1 MFVNSQ
7 NLFLAATTFASGVSA
22 LAGTPVVTKV
32 TVPKLALTPLK
43 SKLVCLKGEIA
54 LAVLTKVNYQTA
66 AYSFCSSFI
75 SIPAVTASV
84 TVTETSFTPTT
95 TTV

>member
-1 MFVNSQ
+1 MLFNSPNLIFAAAMF
-7 NLFLAATTFASGVSA
+7 ATEVTA
-22 LAGTPVVTKV
+22 LAGTPVVNKV
-32 TVPKLALTPLK
+32 TVPKLALSPLE

-54 LAVLTKVNYQTA
+54 LAVLTKVHYQTA

-75 SIPAVTASV
+75 SIPAATTSV
-84 TVTETSFTPTT
+84 TVTKTSVTATT

>member
-1 MFVNSQ
+1 MFCNSQ
-7 NLFLAATTFASGVSA
+7 NLFLAAATFVSGVTA
-22 LAGTPVVTKV
+22 LAGTPIVNEVTI
-32 TVPKLALTPLK
+32 PKLTLSPLE

-54 LAVLTKVNYQTA
+54 LAVFTKASYQTA

-75 SIPAVTASV
+75 SVPAVTASV
-84 TVTETSFTPTT
+84 TVTETNFTPTT